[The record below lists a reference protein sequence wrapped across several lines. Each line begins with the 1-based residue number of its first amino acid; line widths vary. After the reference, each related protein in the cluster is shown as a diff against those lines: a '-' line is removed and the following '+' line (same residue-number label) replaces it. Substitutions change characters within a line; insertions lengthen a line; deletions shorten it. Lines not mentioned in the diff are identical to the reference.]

1 MAITTNL
8 NTLRQS
14 SGRHWRIGQSKPC
27 RTICLYYAG
36 SLQEQAVKLMSS
48 KLVAARQLEGKMD
61 LSGMAQLAQVNSSEV
76 ELLQQIMETMS

>member
-1 MAITTNL
+1 
-8 NTLRQS
+8 
-14 SGRHWRIGQSKPC
+14 
-27 RTICLYYAG
+27 
-36 SLQEQAVKLMSS
+36 MSS